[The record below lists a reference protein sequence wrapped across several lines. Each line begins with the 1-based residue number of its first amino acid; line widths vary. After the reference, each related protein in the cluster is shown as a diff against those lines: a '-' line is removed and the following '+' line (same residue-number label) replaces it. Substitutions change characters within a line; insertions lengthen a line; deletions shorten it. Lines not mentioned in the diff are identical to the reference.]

1 MAKPHGPAPCL
12 PSGDVFANTFS
23 SIPRGVS
30 IVIEFL
36 SRAGDASAGP
46 KDSAA
51 ASSASTGGAFGGS
64 AGTTGTT
71 RRPET
76 LCSLGG
82 NGEAAASSASAA
94 LPVSAR
100 AGFHKEVE
108 VASAPQNARYI
119 AVVQDVEEA
128 LQGISCL
135 EEVLGALGP
144 EALWPPRGL
153 PLASRVLDSLTAPL
167 WPLAQHAPP
176 PFPPLMTNLVQSNR
190 FRGPTWSQLF

>member
-119 AVVQDVEEA
+119 AVVQDVEELPEICRMAHLLANLWCFTPVGMRVRHAGWRSKASVAWRKFWA
-128 LQGISCL
+128 L
-135 EEVLGALGP
+135 
-144 EALWPPRGL
+144 
-153 PLASRVLDSLTAPL
+153 
-167 WPLAQHAPP
+167 
-176 PFPPLMTNLVQSNR
+176 
-190 FRGPTWSQLF
+190 